1 MRKTLMVAS
10 AAFLALSAT
19 GAYAQ
24 DAVIIQER
32 QPDAVVVDP
41 SVTSSTVVVPGE
53 VRTYVMEQQAPSV
66 VYDGP
71 VVVGEPIPE
80 AVELH
85 RVDGHDG
92 YAYSVVNERRVIVNP
107 ETRSVIQVLD

>member
-10 AAFLALSAT
+10 AAFLALTA

-24 DAVIIQER
+24 NTVIIQETP
-32 QPDAVVVDP
+32 PDAVVVDP
-41 SVTSSTVVVPGE
+41 SVTKSTVVVPGE
-53 VRTYVMEQQAPSV
+53 VRTYVLEQQAPSV

-71 VVVGEPIPE
+71 VVVGEPIPQ

-85 RVDGHDG
+85 RVDGYDG
-92 YAYSVVNERRVIVNP
+92 YAYGVVNERRVIVNP